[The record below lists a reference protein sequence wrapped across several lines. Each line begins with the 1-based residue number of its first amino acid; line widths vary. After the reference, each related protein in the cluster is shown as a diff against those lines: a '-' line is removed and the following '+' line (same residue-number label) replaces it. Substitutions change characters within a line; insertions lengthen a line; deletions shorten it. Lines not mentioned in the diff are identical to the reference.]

1 MAHSTLPSYR
11 TTRASFT
18 GATARRTHDGHR
30 GSHSLAQTR
39 NRVGTSTDVALAER
53 RRCRAL
59 ADDPAR
65 RRLSLAR
72 LSPLDR
78 RALEP
83 QTALCVQGGAPSSA
97 RVPDALEQ
105 RRIRSSV
112 RWLSRPLDRPG
123 GSLLGSDQVQHG
135 RLRRLRAAASV
146 AGLQDGIGGR
156 RLGDESVHADS
167 LDARLRERSL
177 WLVRRGV
184 GSFLRLRLVLKDRS
198 AQPQAKSSAGL
209 QGTVAGFEPP
219 VSSLGAAAEATC
231 RSDISLVAT

>member
-146 AGLQDGIGGR
+146 AGLQDGIG
-156 RLGDESVHADS
+156 ADS